1 MTTYNTSADSANTNV
16 RAFLT
21 KVGEFY
27 LGRSFNTSSGWGKKY
42 WENIKTKTFNSRC
55 AYCLSKGKLH
65 IEHLIMFNSEQCGLH
80 HPGNIVPCCPKCNQ
94 RKKDKDTQKYIEWVD
109 QLETICDSNALTI
122 DEFKSRKKVILT
134 HIKNEKYPN
143 LTDDEINALLAVAN
157 HLYTSTNSLFDSS
170 FELFKNVDSTLL
182 KRR

>member
-1 MTTYNTSADSANTNV
+1 MCLAALNV
-16 RAFLT
+16 
-21 KVGEFY
+21 
-27 LGRSFNTSSGWGKKY
+27 
-42 WENIKTKTFNSRC
+42 I
-55 AYCLSKGKLH
+55 KGKRD
-65 IEHLIMFNSEQCGLH
+65 N
-80 HPGNIVPCCPKCNQ
+80 
-94 RKKDKDTQKYIEWVD
+94 DTKKYIEWVD

-143 LTDDEINALLAVAN
+143 LTDDEINALRAVAM
-157 HLYTSTNSLFDSS
+157 HLYSSTKSLFDSS